1 MTPTQPR
8 KKKALFLYYELAGY
22 FLASLQKL
30 VEDYPVEA
38 HVIRYP
44 VNPVAPFE
52 LKVEH
57 PAIHF
62 HERKSHTEESLIEL
76 TGKIK
81 PDFIF
86 CNGWSDKGYL
96 AVCRHFRKMIP
107 ALVSFDNPWR
117 NTPRQNLARIAGPL
131 YLRKIFTQ
139 CWVPGHAQKIYARK
153 LGFKDDQI
161 REGLY
166 SADLQMFHRFY
177 EEFREAKKKH
187 FPKRFIFVGRYTKLK
202 GVKELWEG
210 FIRLQEKSPNEW
222 ELWCLGKGD
231 FDPVFP
237 EHEKIR
243 NFGFVQPAELK
254 KYIGKTGVFIL
265 PSQYEHW
272 GVVVHEFA
280 AAGFPLMCSDTT
292 SAAHAFLQ
300 DGVNGF
306 LHKPYKV
313 SSICDTLE
321 KFIQCTDEELNRMA
335 EHSVTLSRTI
345 TPDTW
350 AATAWEYIE
359 QA

>member
-1 MTPTQPR
+1 MTPNRPS
-8 KKKALFLYYELAGY
+8 KKRALFLYYELAGY
-22 FLASLQKL
+22 FIASLEKL
-30 VEDYPVEA
+30 VDDYPVEA

-44 VNPVAPFE
+44 VNAIAPFNISV
-52 LKVEH
+52 KNTDM
-57 PAIHF
+57 IF
-62 HERKSHTEESLIEL
+62 YERKEYDEEGLIRL
-76 TGKIK
+76 AGNID

-86 CNGWSDKGYL
+86 CNGWSDNGYI
-96 AVCRHFRKMIP
+96 AICRHFKRKVP
-107 ALVSFDNPWR
+107 SLVTFDNPWR

-131 YLRKIFTQ
+131 FLRKIFSK
-139 CWVPGHAQKIYARK
+139 CWVPGHAQKIYAK
-153 LGFKDDQI
+153 KMGFTDSQI

-166 SADLQMFHRFY
+166 SADLKMFHEYY
-177 EEFREAKKKH
+177 EHFKAEKSRN
-187 FPKRFIFVGRYTKLK
+187 FPKKFLFVGRYTKLK
-202 GVKELWEG
+202 GVKELWEA
-210 FIRLQEKSPNEW
+210 FIRLHEEMPNEW

-231 FDPVFP
+231 FDDKFP
-237 EHEKIR
+237 QHEKIK
-243 NFGFVQPAELK
+243 NFGFVQPSDLK
-254 KYIGKTGVFIL
+254 KYVGQTGVFIL

-300 DGVNGF
+300 DGKNGY

-313 SSICDTLE
+313 DSILKTLK
-321 KFIQCTDEELNRMA
+321 KFVNATDGELLKMG

-359 QA
+359 Q